1 MAQRL
6 TKKTFKSVKRMK
18 SYLYHSG
25 VLNDYEV
32 TDFKTAYLLLS
43 QRIVNNRVG
52 RLSGQ
57 YKTVLL
63 VIKRNPDIARVF
75 YGILKKR
82 KILGKYMQDIER
94 YRRLPQ
100 YE

>member
-1 MAQRL
+1 MDQRL
-6 TKKTFKSVKRMK
+6 TKKSFKSVERMK

-32 TDFKTAYLLLS
+32 TEFKTVYLLLS

-52 RLSGQ
+52 RLTGQ
-57 YKTVLL
+57 YKTILL
-63 VIKRNPDIARVF
+63 AIKRNPDIARVF

-82 KILGKYMQDIER
+82 KILGKYMQDIEK
-94 YRRLPQ
+94 YRRIS
-100 YE
+100 